1 MKDFFSTVKFKIL
14 LCVLVVL
21 AGIMAWAGANDRL
34 TAAPQELLGAV
45 LTPFQKIAAL
55 GSGGVAGLWEKYTS
69 IDSVMAE
76 NEALREENAALR
88 QQLVDYDK
96 LQAENQAFRDLYQIQ
111 QENPEYTYAS
121 AFVIGRDAL
130 DQFGGFTIDQGTA
143 AGVEKGDVVVSDQ
156 GYLVGRITE
165 ANLTSAK
172 VLAIL
177 SPSFNAAAIISRTR
191 DNGILSGSADY
202 VPQGQC
208 TLNNLSRDTLASV
221 GDEVITTGL
230 GGEIPADILV
240 GTVDQLVPEV
250 SGQST
255 IAVVQPGADIF
266 ALTHVFVITGA
277 GGE

>member
-1 MKDFFSTVKFKIL
+1 MKDFFSSVKFKVL
-14 LCVLVVL
+14 LVVL
-21 AGIMAWAGANDRL
+21 VLLAGVMTYAAANDRL
-34 TAAPQELLGAV
+34 TAAPQELLGAI

-55 GSGGVAGLWEKYTS
+55 GSGGLADLWEKYTS
-69 IDSVMAE
+69 IDSIVAE
-76 NEALREENAALR
+76 NEALEEENAELR
-88 QQLVDYDK
+88 RQLVDYEK

-111 QENPEYTYAS
+111 QEHLEYTYAS

-130 DQFGGFTIDQGTA
+130 DQFVSFTIDLGTTD
-143 AGVEKGDVVVSDQ
+143 GVEKGDVVVSDK
-156 GYLVGRITE
+156 GYLVGRVTE
-165 ANLTSAK
+165 ANLTSSK
-172 VLAIL
+172 VLTIL

-202 VPQGQC
+202 VAQGQC
-208 TLNNLSRDTLASV
+208 TLNNLTRDTLASV

-255 IAVVQPGADIF
+255 IAVVQPGADILS
-266 ALTHVFVITGA
+266 LTHVFVITD
-277 GGE
+277 ETE

>member
-21 AGIMAWAGANDRL
+21 AGIMAWAGANNRL
-34 TAAPQELLGAV
+34 TAAPQELLGAI

-55 GSGGVAGLWEKYTS
+55 GSGGLADLWEKYTS
-69 IDSVMAE
+69 IDSIVAE
-76 NEALREENAALR
+76 NEALEEENAELR
-88 QQLVDYDK
+88 RQLVDYEK

-111 QENPEYTYAS
+111 QEHPEYTYAS

-130 DQFGGFTIDQGTA
+130 DQFGSFTIDLGTTD
-143 AGVEKGDVVVSDQ
+143 GVKKGDVVVSDK
-156 GYLVGRITE
+156 GYLVGRVTE
-165 ANLTSAK
+165 ANLTSSK
-172 VLAIL
+172 VLTIL

-202 VPQGQC
+202 VAQGQC
-208 TLNNLSRDTLASV
+208 TLNNLTRDTLASV

-255 IAVVQPGADIF
+255 IAVVQPGADILS
-266 ALTHVFVITGA
+266 LTHVFVITD
-277 GGE
+277 ETE

>member
-21 AGIMAWAGANDRL
+21 AGIMAWAGANNRL
-34 TAAPQELLGAV
+34 TAAPQELLGAI

-55 GSGGVAGLWEKYTS
+55 GSGGLADLWEKYTS
-69 IDSVMAE
+69 IDSIVAE
-76 NEALREENAALR
+76 NEALEEENAELR
-88 QQLVDYDK
+88 RQLVDYEK

-111 QENPEYTYAS
+111 QEHLEYTYAS

-130 DQFGGFTIDQGTA
+130 DQFGSFTIDLGTTD
-143 AGVEKGDVVVSDQ
+143 GVEKGDVVVSDK
-156 GYLVGRITE
+156 GYLVGRVTE
-165 ANLTSAK
+165 ANLTSSK
-172 VLAIL
+172 VLTIL

-202 VPQGQC
+202 VAQGQC
-208 TLNNLSRDTLASV
+208 TLNNLTRDTLASV

-255 IAVVQPGADIF
+255 IAVVQPGADILS
-266 ALTHVFVITGA
+266 LTHVFVITD
-277 GGE
+277 ETE